1 VRTSHLAGALVW
13 IVVTPRGIVS
23 NCNRYKTQLFQYF
36 ALGRVVQVYF
46 WGESEILLFEPARVF
61 SVDNFNIR
69 ALCSGVL

>member
-1 VRTSHLAGALVW
+1 M
-13 IVVTPRGIVS
+13 
-23 NCNRYKTQLFQYF
+23 QLFQYF

-46 WGESEILLFEPARVF
+46 GGESEILLFIPARVF